1 VDPRRTIITKV
12 SYHKVESLGTIAS
25 TPQQYWGLVI
35 KGRVIWHDKNAS
47 AVPGGRIYMIQYG
60 SGPQVPVTQFKLGRR
75 AETLST
81 S

>member
-47 AVPGGRIYMIQYG
+47 AVLGGRIYDTIW
-60 SGPQVPVTQFKLGRR
+60 
-75 AETLST
+75 
-81 S
+81 